1 VSVQDYTDWQR
12 HYVRRNGIMN
22 IVLRH
27 VVRLLVIGALIVA
40 IPQFA
45 SAAAGNGPTFS
56 FAMGP
61 MSAAQ
66 KNQGVS
72 AQSDDA
78 VMKPHYHV
86 KHRHRHSRHA
96 R

>member
-1 VSVQDYTDWQR
+1 VFVQDYTALQR
-12 HYVRRNGIMN
+12 NYVRRNDTMN

-27 VVRLLVIGALIVA
+27 VLPLLAIGALVIA
-40 IPQFA
+40 IPQCA

-78 VMKPHYHV
+78 VTKPHYHL
-86 KHRHRHSRHA
+86 KHRHRHPHHA
-96 R
+96 S

>member
-1 VSVQDYTDWQR
+1 MFAQEYTAAQSNNS
-12 HYVRRNGIMN
+12 RRDDIMN
-22 IVLRH
+22 IVLCH
-27 VVRLLVIGALIVA
+27 VSRLLVVGAMIVV

-66 KNQGVS
+66 KNQGTSTQPGGV
-72 AQSDDA
+72 
-78 VMKPHYHV
+78 VTRPHYRL
-86 KHRHRHSRHA
+86 KHRHRRSHHA
-96 R
+96 K

>member
-1 VSVQDYTDWQR
+1 
-12 HYVRRNGIMN
+12 MN

-27 VVRLLVIGALIVA
+27 VLPLSAIGALAIA

-72 AQSDDA
+72 VQSDDA
-78 VMKPHYHV
+78 VMKPHHYV
-86 KHRHRHSRHA
+86 KHRHRHVHHTR
-96 R
+96 

>member
-1 VSVQDYTDWQR
+1 
-12 HYVRRNGIMN
+12 MN

-27 VVRLLVIGALIVA
+27 VLRLLTLGALIVA
-40 IPQFA
+40 VPQCA

-72 AQSDDA
+72 VQSDDA
-78 VMKPHYHV
+78 VMKPHHYV
-86 KHRHRHSRHA
+86 KHRHRHVHHTR
-96 R
+96 

>member
-1 VSVQDYTDWQR
+1 VLAQEYTAAQSNNS
-12 HYVRRNGIMN
+12 RRDDIMN
-22 IVLRH
+22 IVLHH
-27 VVRLLVIGALIVA
+27 VSRLLVVGAMTVV

-66 KNQGVS
+66 KNQGTS
-72 AQSDDA
+72 TQPDA
-78 VMKPHYHV
+78 AATRPHYRS
-86 KHRHRHSRHA
+86 KHRHRRSHHA
-96 R
+96 K

>member
-1 VSVQDYTDWQR
+1 MQDYTAWQC
-12 HYVRRNGIMN
+12 HYVRGNDIMN
-22 IVLRH
+22 IALRH
-27 VVRLLVIGALIVA
+27 VLRLLAIGAWIVA
-40 IPQFA
+40 IPQCA

-72 AQSDDA
+72 APSDDA
-78 VMKPHYHV
+78 VMKPHHHV
-86 KHRHRHSRHA
+86 KHRHSHHVK
-96 R
+96 

>member
-1 VSVQDYTDWQR
+1 MVAQEYTAAQSNNPHRDD
-12 HYVRRNGIMN
+12 IMN

-27 VVRLLVIGALIVA
+27 VSRVLVIGATIVL

-66 KNQGVS
+66 KNQGTS
-72 AQSDDA
+72 TQPDA
-78 VMKPHYHV
+78 VATRPHYRS
-86 KHRHRHSRHA
+86 KHRHRRPHHVK
-96 R
+96 

>member
-1 VSVQDYTDWQR
+1 VSAQDYTALQR
-12 HYVRRNGIMN
+12 HVRRNDIMN

-27 VVRLLVIGALIVA
+27 VLPLSAIGALAVA

-72 AQSDDA
+72 TQPDDA
-78 VMKPHYHV
+78 VMKPRHHG
-86 KHRHRHSRHA
+86 KHRHSRHV

>member
-1 VSVQDYTDWQR
+1 
-12 HYVRRNGIMN
+12 MN

-27 VVRLLVIGALIVA
+27 VLPPLAIGALVFA
-40 IPQFA
+40 IPQCA

-72 AQSDDA
+72 AQSDVA
-78 VMKPHYHV
+78 VMKPHHHL
-86 KHRHRHSRHA
+86 KHRRRHPHHTS
-96 R
+96 

>member
-1 VSVQDYTDWQR
+1 
-12 HYVRRNGIMN
+12 MN

-27 VVRLLVIGALIVA
+27 VSRLLIVGATIVF
-40 IPQFA
+40 PQFA

-66 KNQGVS
+66 KNQGTS
-72 AQSDDA
+72 TQPDA
-78 VMKPHYHV
+78 AATRPRYRT
-86 KHRHRHSRHA
+86 KHRHRRSLHVK
-96 R
+96 

>member
-1 VSVQDYTDWQR
+1 
-12 HYVRRNGIMN
+12 MN

-27 VVRLLVIGALIVA
+27 VSRLLVVGATIVL
-40 IPQFA
+40 PQFA

-66 KNQGVS
+66 KNQGTS
-72 AQSDDA
+72 TQPDIAATAPRYRS
-78 VMKPHYHV
+78 
-86 KHRHRHSRHA
+86 KHRYRRSHHA
-96 R
+96 K